1 LQLLNSLET
10 VINYLKKE
18 EIEQVQKAFYVAE
31 KAHEGQL
38 RASGE
43 PYIGHP
49 VAVAKILA
57 GMRLDY
63 KSIIVALLHDVIE
76 DTDLSKEDLR
86 EAFDD
91 EIADLVDGVTKLTKI
106 KFNTRAEAQAEN
118 FRKMLLAM
126 TKDVRTIIIKLA
138 DRMHNMQTVQHLAFE
153 RRRRIARETLDIYAP
168 LARRLGMHH
177 FSLELENY
185 GFSVL
190 HPLRYRILADAMKKV
205 HGSHYDIL
213 QEIKLAVEKK
223 LENNNI
229 SLKTIEAREKHIYS
243 IYCKMMSKH
252 ISFSDITDFYAFRII
267 VDSVDDCYRTLG
279 FVHSL
284 YKPLPSK
291 IKDYIAMPKTN
302 GYQSLHTVMFGPY
315 GVPIEIQIRTPK
327 MNDLANQGVA
337 AHWAYKTGSFP
348 SKSQLQAQQWL
359 KSLIDIQQKS
369 GNSLEFIENVKMDLF
384 PDDVYV
390 FTPKGEIMELP
401 AGATAMDFAYMVHTD
416 VGNKMCCC
424 KNRSPTR
431 AIINSFVKR
440 TNFRDNNY
448 RKCSANSSLV
458 KCCCNR

>member
-185 GFSVL
+185 GFSV
-190 HPLRYRILADAMKKV
+190 
-205 HGSHYDIL
+205 
-213 QEIKLAVEKK
+213 
-223 LENNNI
+223 
-229 SLKTIEAREKHIYS
+229 
-243 IYCKMMSKH
+243 
-252 ISFSDITDFYAFRII
+252 
-267 VDSVDDCYRTLG
+267 
-279 FVHSL
+279 
-284 YKPLPSK
+284 
-291 IKDYIAMPKTN
+291 
-302 GYQSLHTVMFGPY
+302 
-315 GVPIEIQIRTPK
+315 
-327 MNDLANQGVA
+327 
-337 AHWAYKTGSFP
+337 
-348 SKSQLQAQQWL
+348 
-359 KSLIDIQQKS
+359 
-369 GNSLEFIENVKMDLF
+369 
-384 PDDVYV
+384 
-390 FTPKGEIMELP
+390 
-401 AGATAMDFAYMVHTD
+401 
-416 VGNKMCCC
+416 
-424 KNRSPTR
+424 
-431 AIINSFVKR
+431 
-440 TNFRDNNY
+440 
-448 RKCSANSSLV
+448 
-458 KCCCNR
+458 